1 MQAGSLPMKLLR
13 PGTFL
18 TFAPLLFPF
27 FLVAKEPAH
36 LADALTHF
44 VERSELAGAVAMV
57 VNRKKDDDLFH
68 RNRSYQGKTHG
79 RNPANPIAQKSGRNS

>member
-1 MQAGSLPMKLLR
+1 MKLLR

-27 FLVAKEPAH
+27 FLV
-36 LADALTHF
+36 ADALTHF